1 MNKNFLLSSI
11 LCGLCLAP
19 FAASANDKVEK
30 VYNAQKYQQVCKG
43 KTQGAQVS
51 FAYRGIIW
59 NGTCE
64 PQFFP
69 SAKNA
74 SVSGDEAE
82 LTTACSGDMNAKM
95 ATVNGTEI
103 KGKCALGFVPP
114 RPTSQP
120 SMQSQPD
127 MQRQMQSQPDMQ
139 RQMQSQPDMQR
150 QMQSQPGM
158 QPQMPSQPDMQTQP
172 QMQP

>member
-30 VYNAQKYQQVCKG
+30 VYDAQRYQKVCKG

-69 SAKNA
+69 SSKNA
-74 SVSGDEAE
+74 SITGDEAE
-82 LTTACSGDMNAKM
+82 LTTACSEDMNAKM
-95 ATVNGTEI
+95 ATVNGTEM
-103 KGKCALGFVPP
+103 KGKCTLGFMAP

-120 SMQSQPD
+120 PMQSEPQ
-127 MQRQMQSQPDMQ
+127 
-139 RQMQSQPDMQR
+139 
-150 QMQSQPGM
+150 M
-158 QPQMPSQPDMQTQP
+158 QPQMQSPPPMQHQMQTQP
-172 QMQP
+172 QM

>member
-1 MNKNFLLSSI
+1 MNKNVLLSSI
-11 LCGLCLAP
+11 LCGLCVAP

-51 FAYRGIIW
+51 FAYRGVIW

-74 SVSGDEAE
+74 SVHGDEAE
-82 LTTACSGDMNAKM
+82 LMNACSGDMNAKM
-95 ATVNGTEI
+95 ATINGTEM
-103 KGKCALGFVPP
+103 KGKCALGFMAP

-120 SMQSQPD
+120 PMQSQPQMQSPMQSQPD
-127 MQRQMQSQPDMQ
+127 MQRQMHSQPE
-139 RQMQSQPDMQR
+139 
-150 QMQSQPGM
+150 
-158 QPQMPSQPDMQTQP
+158 MQTQP

>member
-11 LCGLCLAP
+11 LCGVCLAP

-30 VYNAQKYQQVCKG
+30 VYDAQRYQKVCKG

-69 SAKNA
+69 SSKNA
-74 SVSGDEAE
+74 SITGDEAE
-82 LTTACSGDMNAKM
+82 LSTACSGDTS
-95 ATVNGTEI
+95 ATTASINGTEV
-103 KGKCALGFVPP
+103 KGKCALGFMPP
-114 RPTSQP
+114 RPSSQSSMQSQPMQSQPMQSQPAMQSPSMQSQP
-120 SMQSQPD
+120 SMQSPS
-127 MQRQMQSQPDMQ
+127 MQSQPP
-139 RQMQSQPDMQR
+139 MQSPAE
-150 QMQSQPGM
+150 
-158 QPQMPSQPDMQTQP
+158 MQTQP

>member
-11 LCGLCLAP
+11 LCGVCLAP

-30 VYNAQKYQQVCKG
+30 VYDAQRYQKVCKG

-69 SAKNA
+69 SSKNA
-74 SVSGDEAE
+74 SITGDEAE
-82 LTTACSGDMNAKM
+82 LTTACSGDTS
-95 ATVNGTEI
+95 ATTASINGTEV
-103 KGKCALGFVPP
+103 KGKCALGFMPP
-114 RPTSQP
+114 RPSSQSSMQSQP
-120 SMQSQPD
+120 SMQSPS
-127 MQRQMQSQPDMQ
+127 MQSQPAMQ
-139 RQMQSQPDMQR
+139 SPSMQSQPSMQSPS
-150 QMQSQPGM
+150 MQSQPPM
-158 QPQMPSQPDMQTQP
+158 QSPAEMQTQP

>member
-11 LCGLCLAP
+11 LCSLCLVP
-19 FAASANDKVEK
+19 FATSANDKVEK
-30 VYNAQKYQQVCKG
+30 VYDAQRYQKVCKG

-69 SAKNA
+69 STKNA
-74 SVSGDEAE
+74 SVNGDEVE
-82 LTTACSGDMNAKM
+82 LMNACSGDMNAKM
-95 ATVNGTEI
+95 ATVNGTEM
-103 KGKCALGFVPP
+103 KGKCALGFMAP

-120 SMQSQPD
+120 PMQSQP
-127 MQRQMQSQPDMQ
+127 QMQSPPPMQ
-139 RQMQSQPDMQR
+139 HQM
-150 QMQSQPGM
+150 
-158 QPQMPSQPDMQTQP
+158 
-172 QMQP
+172 

>member
-30 VYNAQKYQQVCKG
+30 VYDSQRYQKVCKG
-43 KTQGAQVS
+43 KSQGAPVS

-69 SAKNA
+69 SGKNA

-82 LTTACSGDMNAKM
+82 LMNACSGDMNAKM
-95 ATVNGTEI
+95 ATVNGTEM
-103 KGKCALGFVPP
+103 KGKCALGFMAP

-120 SMQSQPD
+120 PMQSPPP
-127 MQRQMQSQPDMQ
+127 MQHQ
-139 RQMQSQPDMQR
+139 
-150 QMQSQPGM
+150 
-158 QPQMPSQPDMQTQP
+158 MQTQP
-172 QMQP
+172 QM

>member
-11 LCGLCLAP
+11 LCGVCLAP

-30 VYNAQKYQQVCKG
+30 VYDAQRYQKVCKG

-69 SAKNA
+69 SSKNA
-74 SVSGDEAE
+74 SITGDEAE
-82 LTTACSGDMNAKM
+82 LSTACSGDTS
-95 ATVNGTEI
+95 ATTASINGTEV
-103 KGKCALGFVPP
+103 KGKCALGFMPP
-114 RPTSQP
+114 RPSSQSSMQSQPMQSP
-120 SMQSQPD
+120 SMQSQPA
-127 MQRQMQSQPDMQ
+127 MQSPSMQSQPP
-139 RQMQSQPDMQR
+139 MQSPAE
-150 QMQSQPGM
+150 
-158 QPQMPSQPDMQTQP
+158 MQTQP